1 MFLAIFTMGPL
12 VLLSTLSV
20 TSFYT
25 TVTTASNLRL
35 STASALAAVYVDT
48 EMTALATLDTSDAR
62 RPALITALRDG
73 NHLNYDNAAILAT
86 LKDLRTL
93 RSDNRFAAIIDPA
106 GIFWGNE
113 DPPAPALIG
122 QNYGTAHDWFQGAS
136 KAAKAYVS
144 PAYVAASAGAPLV
157 VAISAP
163 VTGDGVYA
171 PIDKVVGI
179 LLVGYGLTATQNL
192 FSDFA
197 RNQGMLIEVTDQKGV
212 VVARSTSVPTTLTI
226 DGSEGV
232 AAALK
237 GKSSVDDSLSVGS
250 EKFFAAYSPVSGLGW
265 TLVARVPVTVALA
278 DADRMRT
285 YVIGLT
291 IVLLALLA
299 AAKVILFVVLRDRQA
314 THVALGRANTGLSE
328 KVAARTA
335 ELFGRTVELEGRS
348 AELETSNQKLVG
360 RTAELVNRSA
370 ELETSNRKLVGRTA
384 ELVNRSA
391 ELETSNQLLV
401 GRTAELVGRSAELE
415 TSNQKLVGRTAQLA
429 GRSAELETSNQK
441 LVGRTAELVGRSAE
455 LETSNQKLV
464 GRTAELVGRSAELE
478 TSNQK
483 LVGRTAQLAGRS
495 AELETSNQQLVGR
508 TAELETSNQQLVGRT
523 AELVGRTAELEAS
536 NQQLVGR
543 TAELVGRT
551 AELEGRTAELEA
563 SNRELEAFGYSVSH
577 DLRSPLRSIDGF
589 SRLVLE
595 ENKSELSPE
604 GTRRLGLIRAGAQQ
618 MGILIDDL
626 LSFSRLGRVELKKR
640 RVNTADVVNEVIA
653 ELKQENPDRQID
665 FAVQALPPC
674 LADPILLKQVFRNLL
689 GNAVKFSRTRVEARI
704 EVGSDAG
711 TDTAKAGMVMYFI
724 KDNGVG
730 FDMRYSDK
738 LFGVFQRLHRMEDF
752 PGTGVGLALIRR
764 IVERHGGKVWA
775 EAVVDE
781 GATFYLTLE
790 DGDART

>member
-1 MFLAIFTMGPL
+1 
-12 VLLSTLSV
+12 
-20 TSFYT
+20 T

-35 STASALAAVYVDT
+35 SAASALAAVYVDT

-62 RPALITALRDG
+62 RPALITALKDG

-144 PAYVAASAGAPLV
+144 PAYVAAAPGAPLV

-171 PIDKVVGI
+171 PKDTVVGI

-212 VVARSTSVPTTLTI
+212 VVARSTSVPTTLLI
-226 DGSEGV
+226 DGTEGV

-237 GKSSVDDSLSVGS
+237 GKSSVDDSLNVSG
-250 EKFFAAYSPVSGLGW
+250 EKFFAAYSPVSGVDW
-265 TLVARVPVTVALA
+265 TLVARVPATTALA

-285 YVIGLT
+285 YVILLT
-291 IVLLALLA
+291 IVLLALFA
-299 AAKVILFVVLRDRQA
+299 AAEVILFVVLRDRQA
-314 THVALGRANTGLSE
+314 THMALARANSGLSE
-328 KVAARTA
+328 SVAVRTA
-335 ELFGRTVELEGRS
+335 ELVGRTAELETSNRKLERRTAELVGRS
-348 AELETSNQKLVG
+348 AELETSN
-360 RTAELVNRSA
+360 R
-370 ELETSNRKLVGRTA
+370 ELE
-384 ELVNRSA
+384 
-391 ELETSNQLLV
+391 

-415 TSNQKLVGRTAQLA
+415 TSNRDLVGRTAD
-429 GRSAELETSNQK
+429 
-441 LVGRTAELVGRSAE
+441 LV
-455 LETSNQKLV
+455 
-464 GRTAELVGRSAELE
+464 
-478 TSNQK
+478 
-483 LVGRTAQLAGRS
+483 
-495 AELETSNQQLVGR
+495 
-508 TAELETSNQQLVGRT
+508 
-523 AELVGRTAELEAS
+523 
-536 NQQLVGR
+536 
-543 TAELVGRT
+543 
-551 AELEGRTAELEA
+551 GRTAELEA

-595 ENKSELSPE
+595 ENQSELSTE

-640 RVNTADVVNEVIA
+640 RVFTADIVKEVIS

-665 FAVQALPPC
+665 FIVQDLPPC
-674 LADPILLKQVFRNLL
+674 LADPVLLRQVFRNLL
-689 GNAVKFSRTRVEARI
+689 GNAVKFSRTRPDARI

-711 TDTAKAGMVMYFI
+711 TDTAKAGMVMYYV

-730 FDMRYSDK
+730 FDMQFSDK

-775 EAVVDE
+775 EGAVDA